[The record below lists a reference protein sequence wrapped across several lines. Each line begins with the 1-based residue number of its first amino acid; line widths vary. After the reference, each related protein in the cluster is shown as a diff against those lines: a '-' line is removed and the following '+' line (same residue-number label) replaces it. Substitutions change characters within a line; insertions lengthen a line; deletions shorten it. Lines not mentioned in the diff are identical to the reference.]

1 MLVQRIALLAER
13 LGIPLPRIVG
23 QTRLGLAGTIR
34 VLAPIPVTC
43 SPRVAERI
51 SEVDQTLDFESAIE
65 ELNRRDVWT
74 WFQAKGADG
83 RFKAP
88 EFGDPPTNT
97 LIQCSEGVVAGD
109 DFCVVLA
116 TQRVAFACQPARDGQ
131 SLRAFS
137 VFRARPPSTAR
148 LLVAKFE
155 VGADAGFDVDGFCTM
170 VAAQARLRAI
180 VDHREIEREAAE
192 DRDFITGVRRY
203 LEALRNHTIS
213 STPRAKYEL
222 VERSPVRLRTADG
235 DAWPRAFTRPGTLL
249 QVPTE
254 GEQFKT
260 LPILDVS
267 DDGDVLTMDGDDDRV
282 ELLDQGE
289 LKVRPGDDSLRR
301 MREALDTIAMGTD
314 EAHGRLLEAL
324 TRPGS
329 LQPLPP
335 SDTPAAKEQASR
347 QFEAKAL
354 ALNTPDIA
362 LIHGPP
368 GTGKTT
374 VICGIVED
382 LVKRGQRVLLV
393 APTHVALD
401 NVLERVGDRSG
412 VTAIRLGSA
421 DNVEEQAHRFLLQH
435 RSKDLTRHLAR
446 ELRIATSDAPSDDPV
461 AAVQREWAGRIA
473 NDEEVGTLLLLNA
486 NLVCATPIGIAMARE
501 FREVEV
507 VFDVMILDEASKATI
522 TDFLVPAARARK
534 WILVGDHRQL
544 APYVDLGELEAVVSE
559 RVKRAGVEEPDGSW
573 VRELSTRLRQH
584 FDNRM
589 HPDPKRL
596 ADAWRDLVDEL
607 THRFEVEDATF
618 DELVALGADPDKWR
632 AAYHTASRSNGDAG
646 ATKRATVLRLGA
658 ELLELQ
664 SLALPSVFEHLTRLP
679 ESRAVRLNLQHR
691 MAPALASFSSELVY
705 GGDYPSAPE
714 TAKLGLD
721 IPSLEAPAIWIDTAY
736 APAARRYE
744 YPRDRD
750 WSGGDYINPL
760 EVDVA
765 GELVEAC
772 AAWAV
777 QSWRGDPRERGR
789 GPDAPFEIGVTSF
802 YLKQALQLREAI
814 FRKLASGTDPWR
826 RRWKSPAANGAPID
840 IHVSIVDRFQGR
852 EKDLIIL
859 CTTRSNP
866 NGRRGHVDNLNRLNV
881 AVTRARHKRIVI
893 GDSTTLAGQG
903 DGRRRPPGD
912 LLVRLYET
920 SEQKKKW
927 GRALGG
933 RL

>member
-13 LGIPLPRIVG
+13 LGIPLPPVMD
-23 QTRLGLAGTIR
+23 QARLGLAGTIR
-34 VLAPIPVTC
+34 VTRSVPLLFTPRADEQMAELDPGMTRPVL
-43 SPRVAERI
+43 I
-51 SEVDQTLDFESAIE
+51 ESMNATQ
-65 ELNRRDVWT
+65 VWT
-74 WFQAKGADG
+74 WLEVRSSEG
-83 RFKAP
+83 RWRWP
-88 EFGDPPTNT
+88 EMGDDPEV
-97 LIQCSEGVVAGD
+97 LVRCSEGDLPPRDFSVILSTAGWSLR
-109 DFCVVLA
+109 CV
-116 TQRVAFACQPARDGQ
+116 PARDGGG
-131 SLRAFS
+131 LRVLGLIAPR
-137 VFRARPPSTAR
+137 RAPCAR
-148 LLVAKFE
+148 LMVANFANGADLSFDTQGMCTLVAHQTRVRVRVDPRE
-155 VGADAGFDVDGFCTM
+155 V
-170 VAAQARLRAI
+170 
-180 VDHREIEREAAE
+180 EREANE
-192 DRDFITGVRRY
+192 DRDFINGVRRY
-203 LEALRNHTIS
+203 LEALRNHALS
-213 STPRAKYEL
+213 STPRKTYEL

-235 DAWPRAFTRPGTLL
+235 DAWPRGFTRPGTLL
-249 QVPTE
+249 QVPTLAGRHE
-254 GEQFKT
+254 T

-267 DDGDVLTMDGDDDRV
+267 DDGDVLTLDGEDERN
-282 ELLDQGE
+282 ELTEQGE
-289 LKVRPGDDSLRR
+289 VNVRPGDDSLRR

-324 TRPGS
+324 TRPES
-329 LQPLPP
+329 LQPLAPIADRD
-335 SDTPAAKEQASR
+335 SDAKTAR
-347 QFEAKAL
+347 QHEARAL
-354 ALNTPDIA
+354 AVNTPDIA
-362 LIHGPP
+362 IIHGPP

-374 VICGIVED
+374 VICAIVEE

-393 APTHVALD
+393 APTHVAVD
-401 NVLERVGDRSG
+401 NVLERVGDRPG
-412 VTAIRLGSA
+412 VTAIRLGSQ
-421 DNVEEQAHRFLLQH
+421 DNVEEQAQRFLLQN
-435 RSKDLTRHLAR
+435 RSKDLTRHLAK
-446 ELRIATSDAPSDDPV
+446 ELRWATSDIAADDPV
-461 AAVQREWAGRIA
+461 VSVQREWAGRIA
-473 NDEEVGTLLLLNA
+473 SDLEVGTLLLLNA

-559 RVKRAGVEEPDGSW
+559 RVKRAGINAPDPGW
-573 VRELSTRLRQH
+573 VRELSMQLRQH
-584 FDNRM
+584 FDDRM
-589 HPDPKRL
+589 HPDPKRIKY
-596 ADAWRDLVDEL
+596 AWRDLVDKL
-607 THRFEVEDATF
+607 VAHFDIEDAAF
-618 DELVALGADPDKWR
+618 EDLVSLDADAYKWR
-632 AAYHTASRSNGDAG
+632 EAYRATSRSDAKGDVGNGA
-646 ATKRATVLRLGA
+646 VLRLGA

-664 SLALPSVFEHLTRLP
+664 ALALPSVFEHLTRLP
-679 ESRAVRLNLQHR
+679 ESRAVRLNFQHR
-691 MAPALASFSSELVY
+691 MAPALAAFSSELVY

-744 YPRDRD
+744 HPRDRD

-760 EVDVA
+760 EVEVA
-765 GELVEAC
+765 VELVESC

-802 YLKQALQLREAI
+802 YLKQAFQLRDAI
-814 FRKLASGTDPWR
+814 FRKLATGNDPWR

-866 NGRRGHVDNLNRLNV
+866 DGRRGHVDNLNRLNV

-893 GDSTTLAGQG
+893 GDSTTLAGQEK
-903 DGRRRPPGD
+903 GRRRHPGD

-920 SEQKKKW
+920 SEHKKKW

-933 RL
+933 RA

>member
-13 LGIPLPRIVG
+13 LGIPLPRVVG

-34 VLAPIPVTC
+34 VQGPIPVTC

-51 SEVDQTLDFESAIE
+51 KELDQALDFPSAIQ

-74 WFQAKGADG
+74 WFQTKGHDG

-88 EFGDPPTNT
+88 EIGEPPTDA
-97 LIQCSEGVVAGD
+97 LIQCSKGRIVRD
-109 DFCVVLA
+109 DYCVVLC
-116 TQRVAFACQPARDGQ
+116 THRVAFACQPAHDGQ

-148 LLVAKFE
+148 LLVAKFDH
-155 VGADAGFDVDGFCTM
+155 GADARFDVGGFCIM

-180 VDHREIEREAAE
+180 VDLREIEREAAE

-203 LEALRNHTIS
+203 LEALRNHAVS
-213 STPRAKYEL
+213 STPRARYEL

-249 QVPTE
+249 QVPTGRAHLE
-254 GEQFKT
+254 T

-267 DDGDVLTMDGDDDRV
+267 DDGDVLTMDGDDERL
-282 ELLDQGE
+282 ELLDHGE
-289 LKVRPGDDSLRR
+289 LKLRPSDDSLRR
-301 MREALDTIAMGTD
+301 MREALDTIAMDTD

-329 LQPLPP
+329 LPALPASDKPTADLQP
-335 SDTPAAKEQASR
+335 SR
-347 QFEAKAL
+347 QLEAKAL
-354 ALNTPDIA
+354 ALATPDIA

-446 ELRIATSDAPSDDPV
+446 DLRVATSEAPSDDPV
-461 AAVQREWAGRIA
+461 VAVQREWAGRIA
-473 NDEEVGTLLLLNA
+473 NEEEVGALLLLNA

-559 RVKRAGVEEPDGSW
+559 RVKRAGVEEPDVSW

-596 ADAWRDLVDEL
+596 AGAWRDLVDEL
-607 THRFEVEDATF
+607 THRFEIEDATF

-632 AAYHTASRSNGDAG
+632 SAYQAARSNGDPG
-646 ATKRATVLRLGA
+646 AAKRATVVRLGA

-664 SLALPSVFEHLTRLP
+664 LLALPSVFEHLTRLP

-760 EVDVA
+760 EVDVVV
-765 GELVEAC
+765 ELVDAC

-789 GPDAPFEIGVTSF
+789 GPDAPFEIGITAF

-814 FRKLASGTDPWR
+814 FRELASGTDPWR

-840 IHVSIVDRFQGR
+840 VHVSIVDRFQGR
-852 EKDLIIL
+852 EKDLIVL

-866 NGRRGHVDNLNRLNV
+866 KGRRGHVDNLNRLNV

-903 DGRRRPPGD
+903 EGRRRPPGD

-933 RL
+933 RP